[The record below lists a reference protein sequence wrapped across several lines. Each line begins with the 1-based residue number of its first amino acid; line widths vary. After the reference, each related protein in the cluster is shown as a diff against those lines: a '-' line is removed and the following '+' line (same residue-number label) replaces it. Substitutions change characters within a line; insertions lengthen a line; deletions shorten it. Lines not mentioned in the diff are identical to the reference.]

1 MKLRSAETPGFPL
14 CNETF
19 SGAEIRRA
27 CLPPSPH
34 LESLLIALD
43 LSPFGSGHS
52 SERAERCTERNPLH
66 SRLVAHISSRWTSC
80 SQRGTVQTAEQR
92 EGGGGQI
99 CSVSRI
105 SQHLAGQY
113 VGLDASK
120 EFRWY

>member
-43 LSPFGSGHS
+43 LSPFGSTLAA
-52 SERAERCTERNPLH
+52 SEILSILDWSPIYQVGG
-66 SRLVAHISSRWTSC
+66 LVARSGARCRQRSR
-80 SQRGTVQTAEQR
+80 GR
-92 EGGGGQI
+92 EGEVRYAVCLG
-99 CSVSRI
+99 
-105 SQHLAGQY
+105 
-113 VGLDASK
+113 
-120 EFRWY
+120 